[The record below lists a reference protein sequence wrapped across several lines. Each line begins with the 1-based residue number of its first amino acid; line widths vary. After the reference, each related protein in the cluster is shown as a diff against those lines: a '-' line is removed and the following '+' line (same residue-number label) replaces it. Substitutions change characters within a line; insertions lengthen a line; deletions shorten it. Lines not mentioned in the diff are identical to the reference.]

1 MAVYFNNIENLAK
14 ANLQD
19 LLQVPEIGERIAQS
33 VVEYFQNADNQ
44 EFIAR
49 LKAAGL
55 QFTHDDVE
63 IVVEGDK
70 LAGKTFVISGTF
82 QNFER
87 DDLKIKIEANGGK
100 VMSGVSGKLNFLIA
114 GSEAGPSKL
123 EKAQKLNVSII
134 SEEEFMQML

>member
-1 MAVYFNNIENLAK
+1 V
-14 ANLQD
+14 
-19 LLQVPEIGERIAQS
+19 
-33 VVEYFQNADNQ
+33 
-44 EFIAR
+44 
-49 LKAAGL
+49 AGL

-87 DDLKIKIEANGGK
+87 DDLKMKIEANGGK
-100 VMSGVSGKLNFLIA
+100 VLSGVSGKLNYLIA